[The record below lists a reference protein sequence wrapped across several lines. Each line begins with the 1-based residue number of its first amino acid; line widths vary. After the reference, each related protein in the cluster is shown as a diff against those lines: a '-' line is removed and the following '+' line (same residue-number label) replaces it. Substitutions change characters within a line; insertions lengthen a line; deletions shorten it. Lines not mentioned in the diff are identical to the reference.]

1 MIQLRDYQI
10 DMVERTREALRKHD
24 RVVLQAPTGAGKTV
38 VAAYMLEQAKKRG
51 LTAMFLVHQNELI
64 KQTSASLWQ
73 YKIEHG
79 FIVSGRGRSPA
90 PIQLASVMTLKN
102 RLDQYSAPDLIII
115 DETHRALAA
124 SYLQVIEAYPKAK
137 VVGLTAT
144 PQRTD
149 GRGLGH
155 KGLFQSIVKGPSIS
169 YLMQLGSLCDYE
181 LFGVPQKVDMTTV
194 KNKLGDYAAEDL
206 EREVNKPTITGDAIE
221 HWRALANGL
230 VTVVMCVSIKHA
242 EDVAAQFSAAG
253 IPAEA
258 IHGKTKNRDE
268 VLERFESGR
277 TTVLTSVQ
285 LLVEGYDHPAIA
297 AVVWLRPTQSLSV
310 FMQGNGRGLRP
321 HHSKRHLVIID
332 HVGNFARH
340 GLPCDDREWSLDD
353 RAKAKKSSP
362 GEEKDVGVQV
372 CGECFFTVKTGL
384 TECPKCGAEIE
395 LKVRVI
401 EHVDG
406 ELERIKAAAE
416 EHKKQERIEQG
427 RSKTLEELVKNG
439 VSRNMKNPAA
449 WAANV
454 HAARQGRRAN
464 AADYSEAKR
473 VMNNFNED
481 TA

>member
-10 DMVERTREALRKHD
+10 DMIERTREALKTNQC
-24 RVVLQAPTGAGKTV
+24 VVLQAPTGAGKTV

-64 KQTSASLWQ
+64 KQTSTSLWN

-90 PIQLASVMTLKN
+90 PIQVASVMTLKN
-102 RLDQYSAPDLIII
+102 RLDQYDEPSLIII
-115 DETHRALAA
+115 DESHRALAA
-124 SYLQVIEAYPKAK
+124 SYLKIVEAYPNAK

-155 KGLFQSIVKGPSIS
+155 LFQHIVKGPSIS
-169 YLMQLGSLCDYE
+169 YLTQIGSLCDYE
-181 LFGVPQKVDMTTV
+181 LFGVPQKIDMSSV
-194 KNKLGDYAAEDL
+194 KNKLGDYAADDL

-258 IHGKTKNRDE
+258 IHGKTKNRDD
-268 VLERFESGR
+268 VLERFESGV

-321 HHSKRHLVIID
+321 HHSKRHLTIID
-332 HVGNFARH
+332 HVGNFSRH
-340 GLPCDDREWSLDD
+340 GLPCADREWSLDD
-353 RAKAKKSSP
+353 RSKNKKSSSSEDP
-362 GEEKDVGVQV
+362 DVGVQV

-395 LKVRVI
+395 LKTRTI
-401 EHVDG
+401 EQVDG
-406 ELERIKAAAE
+406 ELERIKAAAV

-427 RSKTLEELVKNG
+427 KSKTLEELVANG
-439 VSRNMKNPAA
+439 IARKMKNPSA
-449 WAANV
+449 WSANV
-454 HAARQGRRAN
+454 FAARQGRKAS
-464 AADYSEAKR
+464 AADYSAAKR
-473 VMNNFNED
+473 IMVGMQ
-481 TA
+481 

>member
-10 DMVERTREALRKHD
+10 DMIERTREALKTNQC
-24 RVVLQAPTGAGKTV
+24 VVLQAPTGAGKTV

-64 KQTSASLWQ
+64 KQTSASLWN

-90 PIQLASVMTLKN
+90 PVQVASVMTLKN
-102 RLDQYSAPDLIII
+102 RLDQYDEPNLIII
-115 DETHRALAA
+115 DEAHRALAA
-124 SYLQVIEAYPKAK
+124 SYLKIVEAYPNAK

-155 KGLFQSIVKGPSIS
+155 LFQHIVKGPSIS
-169 YLMQLGSLCDYE
+169 HLTQIGSLCDYE
-181 LFGVPQKVDMTTV
+181 LFGVPQKVDMSSV
-194 KNKLGDYAAEDL
+194 KNKLGDYAADDL

-242 EDVAAQFSAAG
+242 EDVASQFSAAG
-253 IPAEA
+253 IPSEA
-258 IHGKTKNRDE
+258 IHGKTKNRDD
-268 VLERFESGR
+268 VLERFESGV

-321 HHSKRHLVIID
+321 HHSKRHLTIID
-332 HVGNFARH
+332 HVGNFSRH
-340 GLPCDDREWSLDD
+340 GLPCADREWSLDD
-353 RAKAKKSSP
+353 RSKNKKSSSS
-362 GEEKDVGVQV
+362 EEPDVGVQV

-395 LKVRVI
+395 LKSRTI
-401 EHVDG
+401 EQVDG
-406 ELERIKAAAE
+406 ELERIKAAAV

-427 RSKTLEELVKNG
+427 KSKTLEELVANG
-439 VSRNMKNPAA
+439 IARKMKNPSA

-454 HAARQGRRAN
+454 FAARQGRKAS
-464 AADYSEAKR
+464 AADYSAAKR
-473 VMNNFNED
+473 VMVGMQ
-481 TA
+481 

>member
-10 DMVERTREALRKHD
+10 DMIERTRDALRTNQ

-38 VAAYMLEQAKKRG
+38 VAAYMLDQAQKRG
-51 LTAMFLVHQNELI
+51 MTAMFLVHQNELI

-90 PIQLASVMTLKN
+90 PIQVASVMTLKN
-102 RLDQYSAPDLIII
+102 RLDQYDQPSLIII
-115 DETHRALAA
+115 DESHRALAA
-124 SYLQVIEAYPKAK
+124 SYLQIVEAYPNAK

-149 GRGLGH
+149 GKGLGH
-155 KGLFQSIVKGPSIS
+155 LFQHIVKGPSIS
-169 YLMQLGSLCDYE
+169 YLMQIGSLCDYE

-194 KNKLGDYAAEDL
+194 KNKLGDFAADDL

-242 EDVAAQFSAAG
+242 EDVASQFSAAG

-258 IHGKTKNRDE
+258 LHGKTKNRDD
-268 VLERFESGR
+268 VLDRFESGQ
-277 TTVLTSVQ
+277 TVVLTSVQ

-321 HHSKRHLVIID
+321 HRSKRHLTIID
-332 HVGNFARH
+332 HVGNYARH
-340 GLPCDDREWSLDD
+340 GLPCADREWSLDD
-353 RAKAKKSSP
+353 RSKNKKSTSS
-362 GEEKDVGVQV
+362 EEKDIGVQV

-395 LKVRVI
+395 LKARTI
-401 EHVDG
+401 EQVEG
-406 ELERIKAAAE
+406 ELERIKAVAT
-416 EHKKQERIEQG
+416 EHKKKERIEQG
-427 RSKTLEELVKNG
+427 KSKTLEELVANG
-439 VSRNMKNPAA
+439 VSRGMKNPSG

-454 HAARQGRRAN
+454 FAVRQGRKAS
-464 AADYSEAKR
+464 AADYSAAKR
-473 VMNNFNED
+473 IMG
-481 TA
+481 AL